1 MAQAAVTLMS
11 ISLGFLKPPLSDLS
25 RGLNPRLP
33 LAATHGLALGDLLA
47 VHTGLRSLC
56 VKKNHLVLSPRGL
69 PRRDNHSTFLFFW
82 VPTKLPQITAV
93 ICTSNNTQSPLM
105 DGKPIWKGWSASI
118 SSVRIHC
125 AFHEVEIN
133 ALHIIGL
140 VRYIQALFD
149 SATRPRDSEKLLFFI
164 LNWFFFIYFGIIKKR
179 WCQA

>member
-33 LAATHGLALGDLLA
+33 LATPGLALGNLLA

-140 VRYIQALFD
+140 VRYMGHRLIPRQGHAIQKNYFFYF
-149 SATRPRDSEKLLFFI
+149 KLIFFMF
-164 LNWFFFIYFGIIKKR
+164 WD
-179 WCQA
+179 